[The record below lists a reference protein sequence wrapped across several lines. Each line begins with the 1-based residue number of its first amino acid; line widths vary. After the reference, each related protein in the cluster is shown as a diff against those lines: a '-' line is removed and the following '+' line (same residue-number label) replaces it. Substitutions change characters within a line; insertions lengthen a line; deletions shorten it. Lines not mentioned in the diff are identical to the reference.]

1 VAPARPAARRDP
13 GYQRGDDGAERMLY
27 RLRQRYNYWQFE
39 RIIAAVHDT
48 PPVQVVD
55 SDLRILSMIAERDIA
70 MYLMAAKVLYRR
82 VGHGRFVLII
92 DRDLPQPRRDAL
104 SRHLGGAVEFV
115 ILEDIPVGRCQRGG
129 TWERLLTCL
138 DWSERHYVVQMD
150 ADTLAIGDIP
160 EARDAIA
167 ANRAFTLAEGI
178 PLQSFDEAVAWMEA
192 NVPSPTHIIDAT
204 QYAFARHPDRARLN
218 YIRGSSGFAGFAKG
232 GVTRALAE
240 DFHVRMEEILG
251 RARWREWGTEQ
262 VASNFVVA
270 NSPDPVVLPHPDY
283 ATIGPE
289 ADMSR
294 VRFGHFIGSYRFER
308 QRFARAGA
316 ALIRDLLT
324 NRAA

>member
-1 VAPARPAARRDP
+1 
-13 GYQRGDDGAERMLY
+13 
-27 RLRQRYNYWQFE
+27 
-39 RIIAAVHDT
+39 
-48 PPVQVVD
+48 
-55 SDLRILSMIAERDIA
+55 

-82 VGHGRFVLII
+82 LGHGRFVAII
-92 DRDLPQPRRDAL
+92 DRDLPQGSRDVLRRHFSD
-104 SRHLGGAVEFV
+104 AVEFV
-115 ILEDIPVGRCQRGG
+115 ILEDIAVGRCQRGG

-150 ADTLAIGDIP
+150 ADTLAMGDIP
-160 EARDAIA
+160 EVREAIA

-178 PLQSFDEAVAWMEA
+178 PLQSFDEAVAWVKA

-204 QYAFARHPDRARLN
+204 QHAFAQHPDRARLN

-232 GVTRALAE
+232 AVTRALAE

-289 ADMSR
+289 ADLSR
-294 VRFGHFIGSYRFER
+294 VRFGHFIGSYRFEE

-324 NRAA
+324 DRAG